1 MANPFDFNRDGRW
14 STSERAFTHYGV
26 DRLMRKGSGDGRGGC
41 GCTLVLLA
49 VLVALFV
56 LFLVLGSVP
65 G

>member
-1 MANPFDFNRDGRW
+1 MASPFDFNRDGRW
-14 STSERAFTHYGV
+14 STSERASTHYDV
-26 DRLMRKGSGDGRGGC
+26 DRLMRKGGGDGCGGC

-56 LFLVLGSVP
+56 LFLVLGSIP